1 MSMANVAQNVAQAMR
16 PARGLTMRRWLALA
30 WLGYAVL
37 PGVSLGIIYGI
48 LRVLTGR
55 DISKEPLFG
64 VAVTAGILTQ
74 ISVLVVTGV
83 LLGWWVVRPLT
94 AMATASRRITLD
106 GLADVDLH
114 LPPSRV
120 REVAEAATAFG
131 AMGEGLRESL
141 GRQAEL
147 EQERRFFVGAIAHDL
162 RTPLFSLRGYL
173 EGLEK
178 GVASSPEK
186 SARYVAVCQQ
196 KANELEQLISD
207 LFAYAQL
214 DYMQLPQEREVVELE
229 QLLRDAVDGVRPQ
242 AEEKG
247 VALALE
253 TQATSCEAL
262 ASRHLLARA
271 VGNLLENALRH
282 TPAGGQVTV
291 SLRASEADWIFTVA
305 DTGPG
310 IAAHD
315 LPRIF
320 DPLYRGETSRS
331 RRTGGVGLGL
341 AIARRAFQAHSGDL
355 TAANGVEGGAV
366 FTGRLARMSALQREE
381 RHEIRAV
388 GTCEAETESGNYRG
402 TETQKEAL

>member
-1 MSMANVAQNVAQAMR
+1 MSIASVARAVH

-30 WLGYAVL
+30 WLGYATL
-37 PGVSLGIIYGI
+37 PGISIGIIYGI

-55 DISKEPLFG
+55 DISKEPIFS
-64 VAVTAGILTQ
+64 VAITAGVLTQ
-74 ISVLVVTGV
+74 ISVLVITGV

-94 AMATASRRITLD
+94 AMASASRRITVD
-106 GLADVDLH
+106 GLINVDLS

-120 REVAEAATAFG
+120 REVAEATMAFG

-178 GVASSPEK
+178 GIAHSPEK

-196 KANELEQLISD
+196 KANELEQLVSD
-207 LFAYAQL
+207 LFAYSQL
-214 DYMQLPQEREVVELE
+214 DYMERAQEREIVDLG

-242 AEEKG
+242 AEEKSI
-247 VALALE
+247 VLELE
-253 TQATSCEAL
+253 TPAERCDVQATT
-262 ASRHLLARA
+262 HLLARA

-282 TPAGGQVTV
+282 TPSGGKITV
-291 SLRASEADWIFTVA
+291 SLGGEEAGWIFTVS

-310 IAAHD
+310 IAARD

-320 DPLYRGETSRS
+320 DPLYRGETSRN

-341 AIARRAFQAHSGDL
+341 TIARRALQAHGGDL
-355 TAANGVEGGAV
+355 TADNGAGGGAI
-366 FTGRLARMSALQREE
+366 FTGRLPILSAPA
-381 RHEIRAV
+381 HEIQHEITPLGAYD
-388 GTCEAETESGNYRG
+388 A
-402 TETQKEAL
+402 ETQKEAI